1 MLKTKTLKLGEIGRK
16 ELVEYF
22 LKIGGITEDEK
33 VYKGP
38 YWEVTV
44 GPQTW
49 TKFSSLSIRQIL
61 ITISVEDK
69 MFDDFIAAFN
79 LNFLRCGG

>member
-33 VYKGP
+33 VFIGP

-49 TKFSSLSIRQIL
+49 TKFSSLTIRHIL

-69 MFDDFIAAFN
+69 MYDDFIAAFN

>member
-1 MLKTKTLKLGEIGRK
+1 MLKTETLKLGEIGRK
-16 ELVEYF
+16 ELVDYF
-22 LKIGGITEDEK
+22 LKVGGITEDDE
-33 VYKGP
+33 VIKGT

-44 GPQTW
+44 GSQTW
-49 TKFSSLSIRQIL
+49 TKFGSLRIRHIL

-69 MFDDFIAAFN
+69 MYDDFIAAFR